1 MQEYKIAKA
10 IKKSTDT
17 KKCARMQRCRKQ
29 CKNAKVQEC
38 REAKSSQRMRRSN
51 KEVQECGDAKTNTKM
66 QRCKKQ
72 CKNAKMQKGVQE
84 CKPAKNDAKKKK
96 ARVRK
101 AMQKKKKYA
110 KVHMSMQ
117 ECNTANCNPLP
128 YPPPSTLPCP
138 VSLRSSPG
146 VKVCQR
152 LEGLGGT
159 DELVEDADDIGKLGA
174 PAALLLPALHHQLVD
189 GGGTIQGSGE
199 AEALVDGLHHLR
211 GGEGRS
217 VVLLPQ
223 KAVCLQ
229 EPPPPQNWWWRSVA
243 AHLVV

>member
-17 KKCARMQRCRKQ
+17 KKYARMQRCRKQ

-38 REAKSSQRMRRSN
+38 REAKSSQRMQRSN

-96 ARVRK
+96 SKSAKSNAKKKIRKGAHEHARVQYCK
-101 AMQKKKKYA
+101 LQPP
-110 KVHMSMQ
+110 S
-117 ECNTANCNPLP
+117 L
-128 YPPPSTLPCP
+128 PPPSTLPCP

-211 GGEGRS
+211 GGEGR
-217 VVLLPQ
+217 
-223 KAVCLQ
+223 
-229 EPPPPQNWWWRSVA
+229 
-243 AHLVV
+243 